1 MPYVDPKDVMI
12 RGQQYTFVFAS
23 TGIPTLST
31 ATPDQVLERLAP
43 LGLAE
48 VQVSNPSLA
57 SYSAQVTFKN
67 TFVGKTV
74 GDLGQEM
81 ARRMTGAWYERG
93 SFTFLE
99 ANTGAPASTGTSQ
112 FQKYAVWGA
121 IGVAAIAIG
130 FGFIQGFARGAG
142 AGAVGGT

>member
-23 TGIPTLST
+23 KGIPTLT
-31 ATPDQVLERLAP
+31 

-57 SYSAQVTFKN
+57 SSSAQVTFKN
-67 TFVGKTV
+67 TFVGKIV

-93 SFTFLE
+93 SFTFIE

-112 FQKYAVWGA
+112 FQKYALWGA

-130 FGFIQGFARGAG
+130 FGFLQGFARGAG
-142 AGAVGGT
+142 AAAVGGGS